1 MYKVI
6 GGDRKEYGPV
16 SADDVRR
23 WIAEGRLN
31 VHSQLQAEG
40 TTEWKPLASFPEFA
54 EALRSHTGATP
65 AAGALATPAAPWSSA
80 EVLAQTPRVEIG
92 RCLSRSWDL
101 CTANLGLL
109 LGATFLIWII
119 GVLGQFVPFGG
130 LVVWLFH
137 GVFTGGLCMVFLK
150 SIRGQQTS
158 VGEAFSGFNIAF
170 GQLLLAGVVRYL
182 LTALSFCLCIL
193 PCIYLAVAWIF
204 GIPLVA
210 DKRLEFWTGLELS
223 RKIVTR
229 IWFEILGL
237 IILAYLPMILTSLI
251 VQTKIS
257 LTVMHAIQDMT
268 SGGGQ
273 PDFSRIF
280 HMAYDIAKTTLPLAM
295 LAKVVLLLNIPFALG
310 ALMYAYEDIF
320 GARPGRTP

>member
-1 MYKVI
+1 M
-6 GGDRKEYGPV
+6 

-31 VHSQLQAEG
+31 AQSQLQAEG
-40 TTEWKPLASFPEFA
+40 TAEWKTLDSFPEFA
-54 EALRSHTGATP
+54 DALRG
-65 AAGALATPAAPWSSA
+65 AAGSPPVTGVPMTPAAPWSSA
-80 EVLAQTPRVEIG
+80 EVLSQTPRVEIG
-92 RCLSRSWDL
+92 RCLSRSWNL

-119 GVLGQFVPFGG
+119 GVLGQFIPFGG

-137 GVFTGGLCMVFLK
+137 GVFMGGLCMVFLK

-158 VGEAFSGFNIAF
+158 VGEAFSGFNLAF
-170 GQLLLAGVVRYL
+170 GQLLLAGVVRSL
-182 LTALSFCLCIL
+182 LTFLSCCLLVI

-229 IWFEILGL
+229 VWFEILGL
-237 IILAYLPMILTSLI
+237 IILAYLPMLLTWVI
-251 VQTKIS
+251 VETKIS
-257 LTVMHAIQDMT
+257 LTMFHAIQEMT
-268 SGGGQ
+268 SSGGQ

-280 HMAYDIAKTTLPLAM
+280 HMGFEIAKTTLPLAL
-295 LAKVVLLLNIPFALG
+295 LAKAVMLLNTPFALG